1 MSLSYAHFRPYP
13 GMLGDRVR
21 AFVEEQGFTLA
32 RTTEIPMG
40 SSNEVVARAIARSRL
55 DLIVLPFHLH
65 RGRDGSTLDG
75 VSALLLL
82 PERTDLTRL
91 TLLMP
96 VGEFSWGAS
105 FHGRFEKLKK
115 LRPNFTARIVLAHE
129 GEMGTTAL
137 AVRLRRTFERRRV
150 TLPPAGVSLQPSG
163 RFSIS
168 PGPLSQDPVS
178 TELRIKEGDSQSPSQ
193 NSPSSTPI
201 SGWVSLTPPSSG
213 VGSARPSDQES
224 EENPES
230 ARERFRRAA
239 ELGARARI
247 SQSSPRARKK
257 KKSSE

>member
-1 MSLSYAHFRPYP
+1 
-13 GMLGDRVR
+13 MLGDRVR
-21 AFVEEQGFTLA
+21 AFVEEQGFTPA
-32 RTTEIPMG
+32 RGADIPVG
-40 SSNEVVARAIARSRL
+40 SSNEVVARAIARTRL

-75 VSALLLL
+75 VSVLLQV
-82 PERTDLTRL
+82 PERTDLSRL

-105 FHGRFEKLKK
+105 FHGRFEKLKQ
-115 LRPNFTARIVLAHE
+115 LRANFIARIVLAHE
-129 GEMGTTAL
+129 GEIGTTAL

-150 TLPPAGVSLQPSG
+150 TLPPAGVSLKPSG

-178 TELRIKEGDSQSPSQ
+178 AEFRIKQGDSQSPSQ
-193 NSPSSTPI
+193 KSPSSSPI
-201 SGWVSLTPPSSG
+201 SGWMSVMPPSSAG
-213 VGSARPSDQES
+213 GSVRASDQES
-224 EENPES
+224 EEKPES

-247 SQSSPRARKK
+247 SQRAPRARKK
-257 KKSSE
+257 KSSSE